1 MQKRTRYALA
11 SGAALLISVGGIAA
25 LSGPAIAEGLSG
37 HAAHAEHTV
46 QSHGSGRSA
55 AAPERSD
62 GDGEHADDQ
71 VETDGGA
78 GADHETADDRAAR
91 GAGEKTDK
99 AGHNAETADD
109 AAHSSEGAGE

>member
-37 HAAHAEHTV
+37 HAAHTV
-46 QSHGSGRSA
+46 QSHGSGRA
-55 AAPERSD
+55 ASAPERSD
-62 GDGEHADDQ
+62 GDGEHADDP
-71 VETDGGA
+71 VETGAA
-78 GADHETADDRAAR
+78 GADHETADDRAG
-91 GAGEKTDK
+91 GADEKTDTADK
-99 AGHNAETADD
+99 AGHDAETGDD